1 MDKLIIQSAVILF
14 ADSAYYRKKADVVIE
29 GGIITFV
36 GEPGSL
42 ADISGVRAI
51 SGEGR
56 YLAPGFVDLNANF
69 GEPGL
74 ETKEDLA
81 TGCATAAAGG
91 FTGVALQPNTQ
102 PPLHT
107 RSEISFVKNSTRD
120 NLVSVYPIGTVTKNR
135 EGNEL
140 AELYDMKLAGAVAFS
155 DGDRSLQ
162 HPGLMGRAL
171 LYSKGFGGKIF
182 AFAENKAIAG
192 NAKMNEGNMS
202 TYLGMKGN
210 PNMAE
215 ELMVSQY
222 LFLARYNEAP
232 LHISTI
238 STSGSVDLI
247 RTAKREG
254 LQVTCDVA
262 AHHLL
267 FSDEDLSAFDSNFKV
282 KPPLRSKADRDALLE
297 GLADGTID
305 AIVSQHSPHEIEFK
319 NVEFEIAAYGIAGL
333 QTVLPVLIRAGLSLE
348 LIVDKLSTGPR
359 RILGLEPNKLAEGR
373 TADLVLIN
381 PDELWIFDKLSNRS
395 KATNNPLFN
404 TEFKGKVNFIANK
417 QQTIIF

>member
-1 MDKLIIQSAVILF
+1 MDKLIVQSAVVLF
-14 ADSAYYRKKADVVIE
+14 ADSVYYRKKADVVIE
-29 GGIITFV
+29 GGIITSV

-42 ADISGVRAI
+42 SDVSGARVISGD
-51 SGEGR
+51 GR
-56 YLAPGFVDLNANF
+56 YLVPGFVDLNANF

-74 ETKEDLA
+74 ETKEDLV

-120 NLVSVYPIGTVTKNR
+120 NLVNIYPIGTITKNR
-135 EGNEL
+135 EGSEL

-155 DGDRSLQ
+155 DGDKSLQ
-162 HPGLMGRAL
+162 HAGLMGRAL

-192 NAKMNEGNMS
+192 NAKMNEGSMS

-222 LFLARYNEAP
+222 LFLARYNEAS
-232 LHISTI
+232 LHLSTI
-238 STSGSVDLI
+238 STSGSVSLI
-247 RTAKREG
+247 RAAKNEG

-267 FSDEDLSAFDSNFKV
+267 FTDEDLSGFDSNLKV
-282 KPPLRSKADRDALLE
+282 KPPLRTSADRDALLE

-319 NVEFEIAAYGIAGL
+319 NVEFEIASYGIAGL
-333 QTVLPVLIRAGLSLE
+333 QTVLPILIRAGLPLE
-348 LIVDKLSTGPR
+348 LIVEKLSTGPR
-359 RILGLEPNKLAEGR
+359 RILGLHTNTLAEGSV
-373 TADLVLIN
+373 ADLVLIN
-381 PDELWIFDKLSNRS
+381 PDELWIFDKSSNRS
-395 KATNNPLFN
+395 KANNNPLFN
-404 TEFKGKVNFIANK
+404 TELKGKVNFIANK
-417 QQTIIF
+417 HQTITF

>member
-1 MDKLIIQSAVILF
+1 MDKLIIQSAEILF
-14 ADSAYYRKKADVVIE
+14 ADSAYYRKEADVVIE

-36 GEPGSL
+36 GDPGSVSNVSDAKVL
-42 ADISGVRAI
+42 AGA
-51 SGEGR
+51 GR
-56 YLAPGFVDLNANF
+56 CLAPGFVDLNANF

-74 ETKEDLA
+74 ETKEDFA
-81 TGCATAAAGG
+81 SGCATAAAGG

-107 RSEISFVKNSTRD
+107 RSEISFVKNSTRE
-120 NLVSVYPIGTVTKNR
+120 NLVSVYPIGTITKNR

-140 AELYDMKLAGAVAFS
+140 AELYDMTLAGAIAFS

-162 HPGLMGRAL
+162 HAGLMGRAL

-192 NAKMNEGNMS
+192 SAKMNEGNMS

-232 LHISTI
+232 LHLSTI
-238 STSGSVDLI
+238 STAGSVNLV
-247 RTAKREG
+247 RAAKQEG

-267 FSDEDLSAFDSNFKV
+267 FTDENLSTFDSNFKV
-282 KPPLRSKADRDALLE
+282 KPPLRSTTDREALLE

-319 NVEFEIAAYGIAGL
+319 NVEFEIASYGIAGL

-348 LIVDKLSTGPR
+348 MIVEKLSTGPR
-359 RILGLEPNKLAEGR
+359 SILGLEPNHLAEGKM
-373 TADLVLIN
+373 ADLVLIN
-381 PDELWIFDKLSNRS
+381 PDELWIFDKSSNRS
-395 KATNNPLFN
+395 KANNNPLFN
-404 TEFKGKVNFIANK
+404 TELKGKVNFIANK
-417 QQTIIF
+417 HQTITF